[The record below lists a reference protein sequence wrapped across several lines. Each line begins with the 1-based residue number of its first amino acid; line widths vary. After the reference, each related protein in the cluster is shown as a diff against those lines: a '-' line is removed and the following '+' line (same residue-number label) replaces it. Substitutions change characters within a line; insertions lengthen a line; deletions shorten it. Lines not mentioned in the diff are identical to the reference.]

1 MRIAKIDATEHQ
13 IPDHPVKSY
22 PTILFFPAQ
31 GKQNP
36 IAYAGD
42 RSVDDFASF
51 VRRHSGVKRLSED
64 PTQTVGD
71 GIPVDSNVR
80 VPARD
85 EL

>member
-1 MRIAKIDATEHQ
+1 VRIAKIDATEHQ

-22 PTILFFPAQ
+22 PTILFFPAH

-36 IAYAGD
+36 IAYEGD

-51 VRRHSGVKRLSED
+51 VRRHSGGKGLSED
-64 PTQTVGD
+64 PTQGGD
-71 GIPVDSNVR
+71 DGNWVDNNTSA
-80 VPARD
+80 PARD